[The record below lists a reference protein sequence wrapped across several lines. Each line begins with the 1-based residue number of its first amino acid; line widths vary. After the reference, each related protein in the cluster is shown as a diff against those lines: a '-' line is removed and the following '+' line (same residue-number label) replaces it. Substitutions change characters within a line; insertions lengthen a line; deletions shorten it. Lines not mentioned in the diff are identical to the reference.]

1 MREQTRGYADA
12 AVEDAEADGRAA
24 ALAGDL
30 AGVRDLLAGSPELT
44 AVLSDPG
51 VPAHARRGVLVDLL
65 GSRIDPASL
74 RLLQWTVETERA
86 PDLSE
91 AIEWLAVRTAA
102 ARDHLRAVGG
112 VLGRHGAL
120 ERVDGYATRALE
132 PVRDAPDADAR
143 LGDIEDELFR
153 FARIVEGDERLEEA
167 LTTRDVPQEARRGI
181 VNSLLGGKVADVSV
195 RLAGYATTIGR
206 PHDYIEL
213 LDALVARVAAETQRL
228 VADVRAA
235 VALTAEQEQRL
246 AAALSRILG
255 QRVDVRV
262 VVDPDIL
269 GGFVATIGDTVV
281 DGSVRHRLERL
292 RDRLVTPEAT
302 AAS

>member
-12 AVEDAEADGRAA
+12 VLEDAEGNGRAA
-24 ALAGDL
+24 TLAGDL
-30 AGVRDLLAGSPELT
+30 AGVRDLLVANPELG
-44 AVLSDPG
+44 AVLADPG
-51 VPAHARRGVLVDLL
+51 VPPHSRRGVLVDLL

-86 PDLSE
+86 PDLLD
-91 AIEWLAVRTAA
+91 AIDWLAVRSAA
-102 ARDHLRAVGG
+102 ARDHRRAVGG
-112 VLGRHGAL
+112 VFGRRTAL
-120 ERVDGYATRALE
+120 DRVDGYATAALE
-132 PVRDAPDADAR
+132 PVRDGADAAAR
-143 LGDIEDELFR
+143 LADIEDELFR
-153 FARIVEGDERLEEA
+153 FARIVEGDRRLEEA
-167 LTTRDVPQEARRGI
+167 LTTRDVPQNARRGI
-181 VNSLLGGKVADVSV
+181 VTSLLGGKAADVSA
-195 RLAGYATTIGR
+195 RLAGYATTVGR

-213 LDALVARVAAETQRL
+213 LDALVARVAAESERL

-246 AAALSRILG
+246 GVALSRILG

-262 VVDPDIL
+262 IVDPDIL

>member
-12 AVEDAEADGRAA
+12 VLEDAEGNGRAA
-24 ALAGDL
+24 TLAGDL
-30 AGVRDLLAGSPELT
+30 AGVRDLLVANPELG
-44 AVLSDPG
+44 AVLADPG
-51 VPAHARRGVLVDLL
+51 VPPHSRRGVLVDLL

-86 PDLSE
+86 PDLLD
-91 AIEWLAVRTAA
+91 AIDWLAVRSAA
-102 ARDHLRAVGG
+102 ARDHRRAVGG
-112 VLGRHGAL
+112 VFGRRTAL
-120 ERVDGYATRALE
+120 DRVDGYATAALE
-132 PVRDAPDADAR
+132 PVRDGADAAAR
-143 LGDIEDELFR
+143 LADIEDELFR
-153 FARIVEGDERLEEA
+153 FARIVEGDHRLEEA
-167 LTTRDVPQEARRGI
+167 LTTRDVPQDARRGI
-181 VNSLLGGKVADVSV
+181 VTSLLGGKVADVSA
-195 RLAGYATTIGR
+195 RLAGYATTVGR

-213 LDALVARVAAETQRL
+213 LDALVARVAAETERL
-228 VADVRAA
+228 VADVRAV

-262 VVDPDIL
+262 IVDPDIL